1 MIAGVS
7 GLCGKRRF
15 SVYAVLVVPAESA
28 KQSCYDGHGSV
39 SFHLGTQKAIC
50 FSHQM
55 DQKQTFP
62 VFKHMVGSLSHG
74 AWHVHIRDG
83 ENLDSET
90 YREKSTSM
98 EAIPQQ
104 ETSNRAD

>member
-15 SVYAVLVVPAESA
+15 SVYAVLVVSA
-28 KQSCYDGHGSV
+28 KHRSCYDGHGSV
-39 SFHLGTQKAIC
+39 SFHLGTQKAIF

-83 ENLDSET
+83 ENLASET

-98 EAIPQQ
+98 EAILQQ
-104 ETSNRAD
+104 ETSDRAD